1 MYYYPYFDNSQIHN
15 HQSRSLLTFTIQL
28 LHELPWLSTLSL
40 PTHFT
45 RMVSGLVL
53 GGIHVFSEARLSFL
67 KQILIIIL
75 SQRLQWL
82 PFAHRILF
90 KLLSYLVLRLFMTFF
105 RLYLQSHVK
114 PHSILKSQVIVIE
127 NQLLCPEHLV
137 LFLLLWVLG
146 SFFCLKLPHSLS
158 PLSSLDHLLY
168 SSETPLLCPMAY
180 SSKEL
185 SASPVDCWSSCA
197 RYNSLP

>member
-28 LHELPWLSTLSL
+28 PHELPWLSTLSL

-75 SQRLQWL
+75 SHGLQWL

-90 KLLSYLVLRLFMTFF
+90 KLLRYLVHRFF
-105 RLYLQSHVK
+105 YDVF
-114 PHSILKSQVIVIE
+114 QVISPISRKTTFHLKVSSYSHRE
-127 NQLLCPEHLV
+127 PASVSWTLGALSPALSPRQLL
-137 LFLLLWVLG
+137 
-146 SFFCLKLPHSLS
+146 LP
-158 PLSSLDHLLY
+158 
-168 SSETPLLCPMAY
+168 ETPGIPSLLSLHLTTSCTAQRHH
-180 SSKEL
+180 SSIPWL
-185 SASPVDCWSSCA
+185 T
-197 RYNSLP
+197 LPKS